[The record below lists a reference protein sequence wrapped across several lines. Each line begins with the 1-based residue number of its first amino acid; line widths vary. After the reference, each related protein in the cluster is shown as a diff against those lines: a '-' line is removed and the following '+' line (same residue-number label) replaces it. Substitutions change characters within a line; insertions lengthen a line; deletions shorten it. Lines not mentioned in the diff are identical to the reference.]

1 MKTQEI
7 AEFLSAE
14 LIGDGTVE
22 VSGIASLASACES
35 DLAFVD
41 RSETPLGSNA
51 GCLLV
56 PSDFKTDLS
65 QPFMRVNDPKL
76 AFTLIANKLRKNAQ
90 VQIAKSPSF
99 IAESANVKT
108 LQIGAFVTIGER
120 SVVGE
125 DCNIGDGVSIGNN
138 VTIKNG
144 SILHPNCVIYD
155 NVKIGTECV
164 IHAGSVIGSDGF
176 GYIKDDQ
183 GEHLQFPQVGT
194 VEIGD
199 RVEIGANCT
208 IDRGSLGTTRIGHG
222 TKIDN
227 MVHIAH
233 NVQIGKRVLIAGQ
246 SGIAGSS
253 VVEDD
258 VVIAGQVGIADHVT
272 IRAGAVIA
280 AKSSVFPNKI
290 IRKGIW
296 AGIPVR
302 PIKDYARQNAD
313 LKGLHDLKSDVKE
326 LKKLNRK

>member
-7 AEFLSAE
+7 ADFLSAE

-22 VSGIASLASACES
+22 ISGIASLASACEN

-41 RSETPLGSNA
+41 RSEISIESSA

-56 PSDFKTDLS
+56 PSDFKAELS
-65 QPFMRVNDPKL
+65 QPFIRVNDPKL
-76 AFTLIANKLRKNAQ
+76 AFTVIANKLRKTAPIR
-90 VQIAKSPSF
+90 IAKSPSF

-108 LQIGAFVTIGER
+108 LQIGSFVTIGEG

-125 DCNIGDGVSIGNN
+125 DCRIGDGVSIGNN
-138 VTIKNG
+138 VIIKNG
-144 SILHPNCVIYD
+144 SVIFPNSVIYD
-155 NVKIGTECV
+155 DVKIGAECV

-280 AKSSVFPNKI
+280 AKSAVFPNKI
-290 IRKGIW
+290 IRKGVW

-313 LKGLHDLKSDVKE
+313 LKGLH
-326 LKKLNRK
+326 